1 VQLYYDVD
9 ELNEKIMVL
18 STEIFGTLYD
28 FNNNLPEDKLPQHID
43 KTNLKLQEVINLTN
57 QLITHIRGQI
67 KSFTL

>member
-1 VQLYYDVD
+1 
-9 ELNEKIMVL
+9 MVL